1 MRTVAV
7 VLAGGSGL
15 RLGGELPKQLQLLAG
30 RTLLEHSVAA
40 FEQAPGV
47 DDLIVVMP
55 EAFVEVAADIL
66 SDKYGKLRRIIAGG
80 ADRPGST
87 RCAIDL
93 LTNEPLSVGREF
105 HRPHADSPQSQ
116 PHQPHQ
122 PRVHRTPDQPQRSQR
137 PEPPSPPDGPRQP
150 QPGPASGERERER
163 DCNVLFHD
171 AARPLVDQRIIADCV
186 AALDEHV
193 ALGVVVPTADTI
205 VRLAEGTM
213 VSIPPRESLGRCQTP
228 QGFRLSV
235 IRLAYER
242 AAVDLKAGTFSATD
256 DCGLVL
262 RYLPEVPV
270 RAVAGSERN
279 LKITYAGD
287 LRIAESLLLTADS

>member
-7 VLAGGSGL
+7 VLAGGAGL

-30 RTLLEHSVAA
+30 RTLLEHSVTA

-47 DDLIVVMP
+47 DDIIAVMP
-55 EAFVEVAADIL
+55 AAFVEAAAQIL
-66 SDKYGKLRRIIAGG
+66 GDRYGKLRRIIAGG

-87 RCAIDL
+87 RSAIDL
-93 LTNEPLSVGREF
+93 LSK
-105 HRPHADSPQSQ
+105 
-116 PHQPHQ
+116 
-122 PRVHRTPDQPQRSQR
+122 
-137 PEPPSPPDGPRQP
+137 EPPGIELER
-150 QPGPASGERERER
+150 PAPALGEP

-186 AALDEHV
+186 AALAEHE

-205 VRLAEGTM
+205 VQLAGGTM

-235 IRLAYER
+235 LRR
-242 AAVDLKAGTFSATD
+242 A
-256 DCGLVL
+256 
-262 RYLPEVPV
+262 
-270 RAVAGSERN
+270 
-279 LKITYAGD
+279 
-287 LRIAESLLLTADS
+287 